1 MTADVDQHSTNAG
14 VDQDSTAAEANQDLI
29 TSVAE
34 TTGRVAAKVSN
45 VIDSLT
51 GALRKGR
58 KG

>member
-1 MTADVDQHSTNAG
+1 MRVQRNPTVKVDADQNPISG
-14 VDQDSTAAEANQDLI
+14 VDQSLI
-29 TSVAE
+29 TAVAE

-45 VIDSLT
+45 VISSLT

>member
-1 MTADVDQHSTNAG
+1 MRVQRNPTVKVDA
-14 VDQDSTAAEANQDLI
+14 DQDLL

-45 VIDSLT
+45 VIGNLT

-58 KG
+58 KS